1 MDCCIKIL
9 PQGRILTCK
18 KGENLLAVLQTAGVV
33 ISAPCGG
40 TGRCGKCLVLVDN
53 AWCPACRI
61 TVERSMTVTIP
72 LRDEMKILLEGIGTR
87 SGEKPSGNGYC
98 LAVDIGTT
106 TLAACL
112 LHGKT
117 GREVASV
124 RMPNPQVSFGADVI
138 SRIRYAQQGGMKQL
152 TNAIQ
157 KAVDTMS
164 LQMCAQ
170 AGIDP
175 EQIQLVCLVGNPA
188 MQQLFLG
195 INPENLARVPFL
207 PVLTQAKYVSAK
219 EYIPTCPRAE
229 LMIVPDISGFVGADT
244 VACVLATE
252 MDRKDEITLLVD
264 IGTNGEMVLRG
275 GGKMVA
281 CSTAAGPALEGANI
295 SCGMSGQKGAIDHVW
310 IENGKLCCS
319 VIGDCNAEG
328 ICGSGLID
336 AVATALE
343 LGLLDGR
350 GRIISAEK
358 QLCLCDGVFLT
369 QEDIRQVQMAKG
381 AIAAGIELM
390 AQYMEIELRDIEEV
404 YLAGAFGTF
413 MSPESACRIGLLP
426 PVLLPKIKTVGNAAL
441 SGGKILASDRRQLER
456 VQGFLSRMESL
467 ELAAVPEFSRCF
479 ARNMRF

>member
-1 MDCCIKIL
+1 
-9 PQGRILTCK
+9 
-18 KGENLLAVLQTAGVV
+18 
-33 ISAPCGG
+33 
-40 TGRCGKCLVLVDN
+40 
-53 AWCPACRI
+53 
-61 TVERSMTVTIP
+61 MTVTVP
-72 LRDEMKILLEGIGTR
+72 SCDEQQILIDGIAPR
-87 SGEKPSGNGYC
+87 SVKKSSGNGYC

-112 LHGKT
+112 LHGET
-117 GREVASV
+117 GREMASD
-124 RMPNPQVSFGADVI
+124 RMRNPQVSYGADVI
-138 SRIRYAQQGGMKQL
+138 SRIRYAQQGGMELL

-157 KAVDTMS
+157 KAVNAMS
-164 LQMCAQ
+164 LQICAQ
-170 AGIDP
+170 TGIDP
-175 EQIQLVCLVGNPA
+175 GQISVVCLVGNPA

-195 INPENLARVPFL
+195 INPENLARIPFL
-207 PVLTQAKYVSAK
+207 PVLTQAKYVPAK
-219 EYIPTCPRAE
+219 EYIPCCSQAE

-244 VACVLATE
+244 AACVLATE

-358 QLCLCDGVFLT
+358 QLCLCDGVLLT

-390 AQYMEIELRDIEEV
+390 AQYMEIELQNIEEV
-404 YLAGAFGTF
+404 YLAGAFGAF
-413 MSPESACRIGLLP
+413 MNPESACRIGLLP
-426 PVLLPKIKTVGNAAL
+426 SVLLPKIKAVGNAAI
-441 SGGKILASDRRQLER
+441 SGGRILASDRRQLER
-456 VQGFLSRMESL
+456 VQGFVSQIEFL
-467 ELAAVPEFSRCF
+467 ELSAVPGFSRCF